1 MASPLTYFASTEAA
15 ASDAGVLGALGID
28 WKLLIFQAIAFL
40 ILVFLLGKFVFPVFI
55 KIVDKREAAIAES
68 NKAAVEASKQAE
80 QSKEATEKLLAKA
93 RAEAKEIV
101 ATAKTEADALAAKTE
116 ERAKEQA
123 ERLVTGAREEIAK
136 EVITAKKALH
146 NETIDLVAQATEKV
160 VGASMSEKL
169 DSKVV
174 ADALKGAK

>member
-101 ATAKTEADALAAKTE
+101 ATAKTEAELKTYE
-116 ERAKEQA
+116 SRSIWILTEREGPSRAC
-123 ERLVTGAREEIAK
+123 ERRDR
-136 EVITAKKALH
+136 
-146 NETIDLVAQATEKV
+146 NRP
-160 VGASMSEKL
+160 
-169 DSKVV
+169 
-174 ADALKGAK
+174 